1 MEEKTDNSWVRN
13 TLILGGLIGALTGVG
28 MAYLMV
34 QRAKERQ
41 ERLQIGPGEGIRL
54 GMMLLGLLR
63 SVGELGGKKK

>member
-1 MEEKTDNSWVRN
+1 
-13 TLILGGLIGALTGVG
+13 